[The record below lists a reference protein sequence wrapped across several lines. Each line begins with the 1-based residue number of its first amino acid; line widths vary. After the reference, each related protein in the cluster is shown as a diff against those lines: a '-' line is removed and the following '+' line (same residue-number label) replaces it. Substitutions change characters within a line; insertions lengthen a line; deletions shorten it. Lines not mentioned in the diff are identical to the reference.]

1 MYNQNDARAT
11 LRQVW
16 STQLITCKK
25 CRAMYIEYTGRRIG
39 GKLGEHLRSVEG
51 HHQQLLFHL
60 HVNFFLPLVEHQVF
74 NLPDHKKREEEIGL
88 IFAQPFYRVE

>member
-1 MYNQNDARAT
+1 
-11 LRQVW
+11 
-16 STQLITCKK
+16 
-25 CRAMYIEYTGRRIG
+25 MYIEYTGRRIG
-39 GKLGEHLRSVEG
+39 GKLGEHLRSMEG

-60 HVNFFLPLVEHQVF
+60 HVHFFCPLVEHQVF